1 MIKQLCFAVLLLGG
15 LATAGAEAFGEPVVD
30 TTVRGLRFYCGYD
43 QSQYTL
49 VDAEAVVAVYLP
61 TKGMMGMIP
70 FKKKS
75 DAVSFVAC
83 YKMLCSAAERLTV
96 AGVGRMETALLKALG
111 DVKFTEPKPICG
123 EIVFATTPCEELDFT
138 KVAGGGQ

>member
-1 MIKQLCFAVLLLGG
+1 MIKQICFAVLLLGG
-15 LATAGAEAFGEPVVD
+15 LTAAGAEAFGEPVVD
-30 TTVRGLRFYCGYD
+30 ATVRGLRFYCGYD
-43 QSQYTL
+43 QSEYTL
-49 VDAEAVVAVYLP
+49 VDAEAVVAAYLP
-61 TKGMMGMIP
+61 TKGMMGVIP

-83 YKMLCSAAERLTV
+83 YKMLASAAERLTV
-96 AGVGRMETALLKALG
+96 AGVDRMETALLRALG

-138 KVAGGGQ
+138 KIAREQ

>member
-1 MIKQLCFAVLLLGG
+1 MIKQICFAILLLGG
-15 LATAGAEAFGEPVVD
+15 LTAVGAEVFGEPVVD

-43 QSQYTL
+43 QSEYTL
-49 VDAEAVVAVYLP
+49 VDAEAVVAAYLP
-61 TKGMMGMIP
+61 TKGMMGVIP

-83 YKMLCSAAERLTV
+83 YKMLASAAERLTV
-96 AGVGRMETALLKALG
+96 AGVDRMETALLRALG

-123 EIVFATTPCEELDFT
+123 EIVFATTPCENLNFSS
-138 KVAGGGQ
+138 AGGEL